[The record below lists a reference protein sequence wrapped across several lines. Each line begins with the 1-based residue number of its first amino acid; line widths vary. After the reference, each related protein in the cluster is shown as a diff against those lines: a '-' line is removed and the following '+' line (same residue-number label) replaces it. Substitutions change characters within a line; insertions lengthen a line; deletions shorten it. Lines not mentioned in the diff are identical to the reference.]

1 MIKIRKKYDIS
12 RGINT
17 LDKSSIGLS
26 SSNLQE
32 GEIDGAF
39 NVQKANY
46 ANVKYQ
52 ASSNWR
58 DLQSKY
64 KTEKWH
70 NMPLENKKA
79 LRRGNIT
86 SAGES
91 AFKFVI
97 PFCVVCAGAYYVYL
111 YSQERRS
118 SRYNSINKK

>member
-1 MIKIRKKYDIS
+1 MLIKIRKKYDIA
-12 RGINT
+12 RGIIAI
-17 LDKSSIGLS
+17 DKSSVGI
-26 SSNLQE
+26 SSNLHE

-46 ANVKYQ
+46 TNVKYQ

-70 NMPLENKKA
+70 KMPLETKKA
-79 LRRGNIT
+79 IRRGNIS

-91 AFKFVI
+91 VFKFVI
-97 PFCVVCAGAYYVYL
+97 PFGMVCAGAYYVYL
-111 YSQERRS
+111 YSQNRRN
-118 SRYNSINKK
+118 YNLNRKY